1 MPLTSQQYADLAAFS
16 YSEDHRVGVRR
27 PGEEKPVLI
36 GGISYNIL
44 EHADNPRNGY
54 QGFMLQR
61 VDTGQI
67 VVAHRGT
74 EQIFKDGVVVDGAMV
89 LSRANL
95 QAGDA
100 ISLTQR
106 AIDMSQEIGRVK
118 GRAPEVTVT
127 GHSLGGTLAQV
138 TAHHFNLR
146 GETFNAYGSA
156 SLDRRI
162 PDGGNTVVN
171 HVMSADTVSAASPHF
186 GQVRVYAAPREL
198 EVLMQSG
205 YENNRSTVLDQRA
218 PLLAVGRTFG
228 SHSMHNFTNKDG
240 DGRPDRSI
248 LADPGAQQLAAQ
260 FDPMIDKYRNDVALM
275 RTGITAAARG
285 PLGAIEDAVDRIR
298 GPLDPG
304 EPARREQ
311 RPAPT
316 PVPQQP
322 KPSAPQAYDS
332 PLFGPGAL
340 QDFREYV
347 PKPQVGPQTPLRAQ
361 FLNDSM
367 HPDAPMYQSI
377 LRHVQAEDRKR
388 GREPDDASERLAAG
402 LTVDAKARGLQS
414 VGFFQMSSDGTR
426 AYMADAADPS
436 APWAKT
442 AAGDIAA
449 AVRQDLQTSSEK
461 VANINQTQAQNLA
474 QQQSN
479 PTQEEPGPKGPRLG

>member
-1 MPLTSQQYADLAAFS
+1 MPLTSQQYADLADFS
-16 YSEDHRVGVRR
+16 YRNDYPVGVRQ
-27 PGEEKPVLI
+27 PNKEERVPI
-36 GGISYNIL
+36 GGVDYRIL
-44 EHADNPRNGY
+44 EHVDNPRNGY

-74 EQIFKDGVVVDGAMV
+74 EQIVRDGVVVDGAMV
-89 LSRANL
+89 LSRTNL
-95 QAGDA
+95 QANDA
-100 ISLTQR
+100 IALTQR
-106 AIDMSQEIGRVK
+106 AVNRSKEDGRVE

-162 PDGGNTVVN
+162 PEGGNTVVN
-171 HVMSADTVSAASPHF
+171 HVMAADTVSAASPHF

-205 YENNRSTVLDQRA
+205 YENNRSVLLDQRA

-248 LADPGAQQLAAQ
+248 LADPGARQLAAQ

-285 PLGAIEDAVDRIR
+285 PLGTIEDAVDRIR

-311 RPAPT
+311 RVAPT
-316 PVPQQP
+316 PAPQQH
-322 KPSAPQAYDS
+322 KPSTPQAYDS

-347 PKPQVGPQTPLRAQ
+347 PKPQEGPQAPLRAQ
-361 FLNDSM
+361 SLNDST

-426 AYMADAADPS
+426 AYMADTTDPS

-442 AAGDIAA
+442 AAGDIAT
-449 AVRQDLQTSSEK
+449 AVRQDLQASSDKMAE
-461 VANINQTQAQNLA
+461 INQKQVQTLP
-474 QQQSN
+474 QQQSS
-479 PTQEEPGPKGPRLG
+479 PTQDDPGPKGPRLG

>member
-1 MPLTSQQYADLAAFS
+1 MPLTSQQYADLADFS
-16 YSEDHRVGVRR
+16 YRNDYPVGVRQ
-27 PGEEKPVLI
+27 PNKEERVPI
-36 GGISYNIL
+36 GGVDYRIL
-44 EHADNPRNGY
+44 EHVDNPRNGY

-74 EQIFKDGVVVDGAMV
+74 EQIVRDGVVVDGAMV
-89 LSRANL
+89 LSRTNL
-95 QAGDA
+95 QANDA
-100 ISLTQR
+100 IALTQR
-106 AIDMSQEIGRVK
+106 AVNRSEEEGRVE

-127 GHSLGGTLAQV
+127 GHSLGGTLAQI
-138 TAHHFNLR
+138 TAHHHNLR
-146 GETFNAYGSA
+146 GETFNAYGAA

-162 PDGGNTVVN
+162 PEGRETVVN
-171 HVMSADTVSAASPHF
+171 HVLAADTVSAASPHF
-186 GQVRVYAAPREL
+186 GQVRVYAKPSEIA
-198 EVLMQSG
+198 VLQQSG
-205 YENNRSTVLDQRA
+205 YENNRSVLLDQRS
-218 PLLAVGRTFG
+218 PLLAVARTFG
-228 SHSMHNFTNKDG
+228 SHSMHNFTNVDG

-248 LADPGAQQLAAQ
+248 LADPRAQQLAAQ
-260 FDPMIDKYRNDVALM
+260 FDPMIDKYRNDVGLLRA
-275 RTGITAAARG
+275 GITTAARG
-285 PLGAIEDAVDRIR
+285 PLGTIDDAIDRIR

-322 KPSAPQAYDS
+322 KPSTPQAYDS

-347 PKPQVGPQTPLRAQ
+347 PKPQEGPQAPLRAQ
-361 FLNDSM
+361 SLNDST

-426 AYMADAADPS
+426 AYMADTTDPS

-442 AAGDIAA
+442 AAGDIAT
-449 AVRQDLQTSSEK
+449 AVRQDLQASSDKMAE
-461 VANINQTQAQNLA
+461 INQKQVQTLP
-474 QQQSN
+474 QQQSS
-479 PTQEEPGPKGPRLG
+479 PTQDDPGPKGPRLG

>member
-16 YSEDHRVGVRR
+16 YKEGYPIGVRR
-27 PGEEKPVLI
+27 PGQEEHVPI
-36 GGISYNIL
+36 GGITYKIL
-44 EHADNPRNGY
+44 EHVDNARNGY

-61 VDTGQI
+61 TDTGQI

-74 EQIFKDGVVVDGAMV
+74 EQIFKDGMVVDGAMV

-100 ISLTQR
+100 IALTQR
-106 AIDMSQEIGRVK
+106 AVK
-118 GRAPEVTVT
+118 HAERIEARTGNAPEVTVT
-127 GHSLGGTLAQV
+127 GHSLGGTLAQI
-138 TAHHFNLR
+138 TAHHHNLR
-146 GETFNAYGSA
+146 GETFNAYGAA

-162 PDGGNTVVN
+162 PEGRDTVVN
-171 HVMSADTVSAASPHF
+171 HVLAADTVSAASPHF
-186 GQVRVYAAPREL
+186 GQVRVYAKPSEIT
-198 EVLMQSG
+198 VLQQSG
-205 YENNRSTVLDQRA
+205 YENNRSVLLDQRS
-218 PLLAVGRTFG
+218 PLLAVARTFG
-228 SHSMHNFTNKDG
+228 SHSMHNFTNVDG

-248 LADPGAQQLAAQ
+248 LADPRAQQLAAQ
-260 FDPMIDKYRNDVALM
+260 FDPMIDKYRNDVGLLRA
-275 RTGITAAARG
+275 GITTAARG
-285 PLGAIEDAVDRIR
+285 PLGTIEDAVDRIR

-311 RPAPT
+311 RATPTPAP
-316 PVPQQP
+316 PQH
-322 KPSAPQAYDS
+322 KPSTPQPYDS

-347 PKPQVGPQTPLRAQ
+347 PKPQEGPQAPLRAQ
-361 FLNDSM
+361 SLNDST

-426 AYMADAADPS
+426 AYMADATDPS

-449 AVRQDLQTSSEK
+449 AVRQDLQASSDK
-461 VANINQTQAQNLA
+461 VANINQTQAQTLA

-479 PTQEEPGPKGPRLG
+479 PMQDDPSPKGPKLA